1 MGKIKRFEDIEAWK
15 KARNL
20 TNDIYGVTS
29 KGDFARDFGLRDQI
43 RRASVSVM
51 LNIAEGF
58 GRKTNKEFAR
68 FLIQAHGSVS
78 EVQSALYVA
87 LDQNYITEQEFHQ
100 FYNSYES
107 VSKML
112 TKFVQYLLNK
122 KGGRSQK

>member
-1 MGKIKRFEDIEAWK
+1 MGRIRKFEDIEAWQ

-20 TNDIYGVTS
+20 TNDIYRLTS
-29 KGDFARDFGLRDQI
+29 KGNFARDFGLRDQI
-43 RRASVSVM
+43 RRASVSVI

-78 EVQSALYVA
+78 EVQSVLYVA

-100 FYNSYES
+100 FYNSCES
-107 VSKML
+107 ISRML

-122 KGGRSQK
+122 KEGGP